1 MQTVTLNLP
10 IDLLRS
16 AHAAAVDRDET
27 VAKMVEGL
35 LTRELSERS
44 GAAQMPTADDRIIF
58 ALQGLLFR
66 DMAEASSW
74 TDLSDR
80 LDRHGYWLKLTRE
93 GLILHTE
100 TNGRSLCNCAD
111 LGFGYVTFVRRF
123 GAGVPRNPY
132 GREETIPPEI
142 LERVKDGAP
151 DPY

>member
-27 VAKMVEGL
+27 VAKMVEAL

-44 GAAQMPTADDRIIF
+44 GTGKTETANDRIIF

-74 TDLSDR
+74 DDLSDR

-100 TNGRSLCNCAD
+100 TNGSSLCNCAD

-132 GREETIPPEI
+132 GRADEIPQEI
-142 LERVKDGAP
+142 MERIMDGGTDAE
-151 DPY
+151 